1 MTAIE
6 RETQYFKVSLEQAV
20 ENLKQREPQKLYDPV
35 VYTLQMGGKRIRPVL
50 LLLAHAIYSEN
61 REPALPAALAI
72 EIFHNFTLLHDD
84 MMDNAAKRRSNN
96 TVHIQ
101 YSNNT
106 AILSG
111 DAMSILAYEYLTKA
125 QCRSYTKVIELFT
138 KTALEICEG
147 QQFDMDFETRTDIT
161 IPQYLEMIRLKTA
174 VLLGCSMKMGALI
187 AEAPEN
193 EAQALYDFGINVGM
207 AFQLQDDY
215 LDSFGDEKTF
225 GKAIGGD
232 IVANK
237 KTFMLLKALEVA
249 PPHTKSEI
257 QVWLE
262 KPTFDRNE
270 KIKAIKQIY
279 TQLEIPNAAK
289 DLMNNYYQT
298 ALKAIDQINS
308 NRIQAFKDLA
318 ALLLER
324 EV

>member
-6 RETQYFKVSLEQAV
+6 RETQFFKQALD
-20 ENLKQREPQKLYDPV
+20 EAIDNLKQREPRKLYEPV
-35 VYTLQMGGKRIRPVL
+35 VYTLNMGGKRIRPVL
-50 LLLAHAIYSEN
+50 LLLAHAIYSN
-61 REPALPAALAI
+61 KREHALPAALAI

-84 MMDNAAKRRSNN
+84 MMDNAAKRRNNN

-125 QCRSYTKVIELFT
+125 KCHSYTKVIELFT
-138 KTALEICEG
+138 QTALEICEG
-147 QQFDMDFETRTDIT
+147 QQYDMDYETRSDIT

-187 AEAPEN
+187 AEAPAH
-193 EAQALYDFGINVGM
+193 EADALYDFGINMGM

-237 KTFMLLKALEVA
+237 KTFMLLKALETA
-249 PPHTKSEI
+249 SPETATELNS
-257 QVWLE
+257 WLE
-262 KPTFDRNE
+262 MKEFDRND
-270 KIKAIKQIY
+270 KILAIKKLY
-279 TQLEIPNAAK
+279 EKLNIPEATK
-289 DLMNNYYQT
+289 ELMNTYYQN
-298 ALKAIDQINS
+298 ALIALGQINS
-308 NRIQAFKDLA
+308 EHTLPFRELA
-318 ALLLER
+318 ASLLER

>member
-1 MTAIE
+1 MIAIE
-6 RETQYFKVSLEQAV
+6 RETQYFKVALEQAIK
-20 ENLKQREPQKLYDPV
+20 NLKQREPKKLYEPV
-35 VYTLQMGGKRIRPVL
+35 VYTLNMGGKRLRPIL
-50 LLLAHAIYSEN
+50 LLLAHAIYSEK
-61 REPALPAALAI
+61 REHALPAALAI
-72 EIFHNFTLLHDD
+72 EVFHNFTLLHDD
-84 MMDNAAKRRSNN
+84 MMDNAAKRRNNN

-138 KTALEICEG
+138 QTALEICEG
-147 QQFDMDFETRTDIT
+147 QQFDMDFETRSDIT

-215 LDSFGDEKTF
+215 LDSFGDEQTF

-237 KTFMLLKALEVA
+237 KTYMLLKALEVA
-249 PPHTKSEI
+249 TPQVKSEI
-257 QVWLE
+257 QAWLE
-262 KPTFDRNE
+262 KSTFDREE
-270 KIKAIKQIY
+270 KVKAIKQIY
-279 TQLEIPNAAK
+279 TQLEIPKEAK
-289 DLMNNYYQT
+289 KLMSSYYQT
-298 ALKAIDQINS
+298 ALYAIDQIKS
-308 NRIQAFKDLA
+308 DRIQPFKELA
-318 ALLLER
+318 ASLLER

>member
-1 MTAIE
+1 MKAIE
-6 RETQYFKVSLEQAV
+6 RETQFFKVALEQAI
-20 ENLKQREPQKLYDPV
+20 ENLKQREPKKLYEPV
-35 VYTLQMGGKRIRPVL
+35 VYTLNMGGKRLRPIL
-50 LLLAHAIYSEN
+50 LLLAHAIYSEK
-61 REPALPAALAI
+61 RERALPAALAI
-72 EIFHNFTLLHDD
+72 EVFHNFTLLHDD
-84 MMDNAAKRRSNN
+84 MMDNAAKRRNNN

-138 KTALEICEG
+138 QTALKICEG
-147 QQFDMDFETRTDIT
+147 QQFDMDFETRSDIT

-215 LDSFGDEKTF
+215 LDSFGNEQTF

-237 KTFMLLKALEVA
+237 KTYMLLKALEVA
-249 PPHTKSEI
+249 TPQIKSEI
-257 QVWLE
+257 QTWLE
-262 KPTFDRNE
+262 KSTFDREE
-270 KIKAIKQIY
+270 KVKAIKQIY
-279 TQLEIPNAAK
+279 TQLEIPKEAK
-289 DLMNNYYQT
+289 KLMSSYYQT
-298 ALKAIDQINS
+298 ALYAIDQIKS
-308 NRIQAFKDLA
+308 DRIQPFKELA
-318 ALLLER
+318 ASLLER

>member
-1 MTAIE
+1 MIAIE
-6 RETQYFKVSLEQAV
+6 RETQYFKVALEQAI
-20 ENLKQREPQKLYDPV
+20 ENLKQREPKKLYEPV
-35 VYTLQMGGKRIRPVL
+35 VYTLNMGGKRLRPIL
-50 LLLAHAIYSEN
+50 LLLAHAIYSEK
-61 REPALPAALAI
+61 REHALPAALAI
-72 EIFHNFTLLHDD
+72 EVFHNFTLLHDD
-84 MMDNAAKRRSNN
+84 MMDNAAKRRNNN

-138 KTALEICEG
+138 QTALEICEG
-147 QQFDMDFETRTDIT
+147 QQFDMDFENRSDIT

-187 AEAPEN
+187 AEAPDN

-215 LDSFGDEKTF
+215 LDSFGNEQTF

-249 PPHTKSEI
+249 TPQIQTEI
-257 QVWLE
+257 QAWLE
-262 KPTFDRNE
+262 KTTFDRE
-270 KIKAIKQIY
+270 DKIQAIKEIY
-279 TQLEIPNAAK
+279 TQLDIPQITK
-289 DLMNNYYQT
+289 KLMTSYYQK
-298 ALKAIDQINS
+298 ALKAIDQIKS
-308 NRIQAFKDLA
+308 DGIQPFKELA
-318 ALLLER
+318 ASLLER